1 MQRFAAGVILLFS
14 ETLSVRNTLN
24 RLDSFWLGA
33 FGGRGQLP
41 VSCPVNPHQ
50 SRTATPCGSDRVL
63 HVQHDVSVKGGGE
76 AARVC
81 KQPAVRKLCR
91 SQCKEGRSGIQFQLA
106 FFMKVLAFRIG
117 LITTWREIPPLSSA
131 SRTHSTGVMWTEH
144 FKVCVTH
151 DVSQV

>member
-1 MQRFAAGVILLFS
+1 MHS

-41 VSCPVNPHQ
+41 VRCPVNPHK
-50 SRTATPCGSDRVL
+50 SRTATPCGFDRVL
-63 HVQHDVSVKGGGE
+63 HVQHDVSVKRGKRRLFVF
-76 AARVC
+76 ANSRL
-81 KQPAVRKLCR
+81 AVRKLCR

-106 FFMKVLAFRIG
+106 FFVKVLAFRVR
-117 LITTWREIPPLSSA
+117 LITTWCEIPPLSSV
-131 SRTHSTGVMWTEH
+131 SRTYSMGVMRTEH

-151 DVSQV
+151 DMSQV

>member
-63 HVQHDVSVKGGGE
+63 HVQHDVSVKRGNKRLLVF
-76 AARVC
+76 ANSR
-81 KQPAVRKLCR
+81 PAVRKLCR
-91 SQCKEGRSGIQFQLA
+91 GQWKEGESGIQFQLA
-106 FFMKVLAFRIG
+106 FFVKVFAFWVR

-131 SRTHSTGVMWTEH
+131 SIHTVWE
-144 FKVCVTH
+144 
-151 DVSQV
+151 